1 MKIISIVL
9 IVILLIFGGFWM
21 VRYYI
26 IRLGKEVDKT
36 VSKSY
41 YFHAIKKKIVYAPM
55 GNWFELGYTEL
66 EADPT
71 SFKTLAEEF
80 GKDDHSIFWKGVKQP
95 VDFAS
100 FYIDDNIPKDN
111 QHVYARNSTNDLL
124 TIITIA
130 DPRTYKRFD
139 TGVDNWDRYWFRDY
153 QHYFYEGTKLEV
165 DYQSFKRINNT
176 LAVDTNFV
184 YAIIH
189 SHTES
194 GITNRG
200 VVKKVARVTGVIK
213 AINSSY
219 ALIGNTLILSNWKNE
234 FNSIAFDKIESLA
247 VLDERNI
254 LINKILIHDGKI
266 FPDVDVES
274 LVILDRDYFKDKTSV
289 YYDDQL
295 IPNAQASSFE
305 FLSDDYSRDSE
316 NVFFKTT
323 RLPDVVAKDFK
334 YSFATKLGT
343 DGRNTFRDGKLVIP

>member
-1 MKIISIVL
+1 MKTLSILLV
-9 IVILLIFGGFWM
+9 VILLVFGGIWM
-21 VRYYI
+21 VKYYV
-26 IRLGKEVDKT
+26 IRLGKIVDNE

-66 EADPT
+66 DADPT

-100 FYIDDNIPKDN
+100 FYIEDNIPKDN
-111 QHVYARNSTNDLL
+111 QHVYDRNLTNTLL
-124 TIITIA
+124 TIITGA
-130 DPRTYKRFD
+130 DPKTYKRFD
-139 TGVDNWDRYWFRDY
+139 TGVDTWDRYWFKDY
-153 QHYFYEGTKLEV
+153 QHYFYEDRELEV

-184 YAIIH
+184 YAIVN
-189 SHTES
+189 SQTES

-200 VVKKVARVTGVIK
+200 VIKKVGRMAGVVK

-234 FNSIAFDKIESLA
+234 FNSIAFDKIEFFD
-247 VLDERNI
+247 VLDDRNI
-254 LINKILIHDGKI
+254 TINKILIHDGKI
-266 FPDVDVES
+266 FPNVDVES